1 MGRRFV
7 LLLLLTHAFIAT
19 IKCQKPVLSGSW
31 QLQAMNDDITYYNFL
46 KDSVAII
53 NTTKNISN
61 AQQVVARVK
70 TVMAMFKNTSIDFTE
85 DGFYKM
91 YGSKMGEENGKFSFD
106 SANSILFFKKII
118 DLNLLDAS
126 YPYKLENNVLKLYAK
141 EYQYGKMIYTFIKQD
156 AE

>member
-1 MGRRFV
+1 MGKEFV
-7 LLLLLTHAFIAT
+7 LLLLLTYTFIAT
-19 IKCQKPVLSGSW
+19 IKCQKPVLAGSW
-31 QLQAMNDDITYYNFL
+31 QLQSMNDDITYYNFL

-53 NTTKNISN
+53 NTTKNINN
-61 AQQVVARVK
+61 AQQVARVK

-141 EYQYGKMIYTFIKQD
+141 EYQYGKMIYTFIKQ
-156 AE
+156 EVE

>member
-1 MGRRFV
+1 MGKEFV

-19 IKCQKPVLSGSW
+19 IKCQKPVLAGSW
-31 QLQAMNDDITYYNFL
+31 QLQSMNDDITYYNFL

-53 NTTKNISN
+53 NTIKNINN
-61 AQQVVARVK
+61 AQQAARVK

-91 YGSKMGEENGKFSFD
+91 YGSKMGEENGKFSID

-141 EYQYGKMIYTFIKQD
+141 EYQYGKMIYTFIKQ
-156 AE
+156 EVE

>member
-1 MGRRFV
+1 MLKKFA
-7 LLLLLTHAFIAT
+7 LLLLLMHAFIAT

-53 NTTKNISN
+53 NTTKNINN
-61 AQQVVARVK
+61 AQQVARVK

-156 AE
+156 VE

>member
-1 MGRRFV
+1 M
-7 LLLLLTHAFIAT
+7 LLTCAFIAT

-61 AQQVVARVK
+61 AQQVARVK

-85 DGFYKM
+85 DGFCKM
-91 YGSKMGEENGKFSFD
+91 YGSKMGEENGKFSID

-126 YPYKLENNVLKLYAK
+126 YPYKLEINVLKLYAK